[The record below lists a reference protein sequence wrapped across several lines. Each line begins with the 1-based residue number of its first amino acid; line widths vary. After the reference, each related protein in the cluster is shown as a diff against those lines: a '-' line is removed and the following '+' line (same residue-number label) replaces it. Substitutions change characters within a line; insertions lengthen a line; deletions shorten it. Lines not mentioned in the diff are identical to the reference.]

1 MLIVS
6 GRFTIGELER
16 LITYTGLGKLSVGF
30 VILAVMTSLPEVSV
44 AIFSILQG
52 NPGLSIGDIFGSNV
66 FNMGLVVGVIA
77 VSGFFK
83 KCCSDLLVELT
94 DLLFL
99 ITLIPLLL
107 LISGYEVFQIPSII
121 IGGILLAAFSINTF
135 LMFRRKTPPVEENK
149 RTNVGKAK
157 LARVIIILAA
167 SLAVLILSARLI
179 VYSGINIATSLGI
192 SDVVIGAKIVA
203 VGTSLPELAVGFL
216 AAKRG
221 NIPLAVGNIIGSNLT
236 NLTLVLG
243 LILLTVPFIADLG
256 ALTEIMPFLI
266 ISTIIFWRSILR
278 GGVSRVSGI
287 ALILTYVVF
296 AVVLV

>member
-1 MLIVS
+1 MLVVS
-6 GRFTIGELER
+6 GEFTIRQLEN
-16 LITYTGLGKLSVGF
+16 LIAYTGLGKISVGF
-30 VILAVMTSLPEVSV
+30 VLLAVMTSLPEVTV
-44 AIFSILQG
+44 AVFSILQG

-77 VSGFFK
+77 VAGFFK
-83 KCCSDLLVELT
+83 KCCTDLLVELT

-107 LISGYEVFQIPSII
+107 LISGYEVFQIPSTI
-121 IGGILLAAFSINTF
+121 IGVILLGAFAVNTF
-135 LMFRRKTPPVEENK
+135 LIVRRKTPKIEET
-149 RTNVGKAK
+149 RRISVGKAK
-157 LARVIIILAA
+157 LTKVVVILVA
-167 SLAVLILSARLI
+167 SLAVLIVAARLI
-179 VYSGINIATSLGI
+179 VYSGINIATSLGV
-192 SDVVIGAKIVA
+192 SEVVIGAKIVA

-221 NIPLAVGNIIGSNLT
+221 NIPLAVGNVVGSNLT

-243 LILLTVPFIADLG
+243 LVLLTVPFVADLG